1 MASTQTQRT
10 QFKDPFFVGVHTS
23 GSRRGRP
30 ICDFAQARGV
40 VFLAGG
46 SSYPGGRVTLKVHPL
61 LVDTF
66 VGIASVFLAHGYAF
80 EETAG
85 GTLSC
90 RNITGASA
98 NRIEAQIICQ
108 CPRATTLH
116 LHGLAV
122 DINPSRNR
130 YRRVVGVVQ
139 WGRHTDLPK
148 ALIAD
153 IEAIKTKA
161 GKRAVEWGGR
171 WFNIKDPMHF
181 ENDLTRAELE
191 AGIDRSTIK
200 GLAAYLAFAGG
211 APPPINPEEE
221 HMLKRGS
228 KGEAVADH
236 QAGLIAIGYDL
247 GDWPPFGPGYPP
259 GADGDFGEDT
269 ELGVVDFRG
278 NKGID
283 GNTIDGLTSSLIF
296 EAGGQDG
303 GGHID
308 AYTKNESDVRFAGA
322 GHGHDAVTTIK

>member
-1 MASTQTQRT
+1 VASTQTQRT

-23 GSRRGRP
+23 GSKRGRP
-30 ICDFAQARGV
+30 ICNFALARRV
-40 VFLAGG
+40 VFYAGG
-46 SSYPGGRVTLKVHPL
+46 SAYPSGRVTLKVHPL

-66 VGIASVFLAHGYAF
+66 IGIASVFYAHRYAF

-98 NRIEAQIICQ
+98 KRIEAQILCQ

-116 LHGLAV
+116 LHGLAL

-153 IEAIKTKA
+153 IEAIKTKR

-171 WFNIKDPMHF
+171 WWNIKDPMHF
-181 ENDLTRAELE
+181 ENDLTRTELE
-191 AGIDRSTIK
+191 VGIDRSTIK

-221 HMLKRGS
+221 QMLKRGD
-228 KGEAVADH
+228 KGNAVGRIQTALM
-236 QAGLIAIGYDL
+236 AWNPAAL
-247 GDWPPFGPGYPP
+247 PRF
-259 GADGDFGEDT
+259 GADKDFGGET
-269 ELGVVDFRG
+269 ETWVG
-278 NKGID
+278 NYQASADLEPTGIV
-283 GNTIDGLTSSLIF
+283 DGLTGAFLL
-296 EAGGQDG
+296 EYLADHAAGGG
-303 GGHID
+303 TVD
-308 AYTKNESDVRFAGA
+308 AYTKTQADVKFATRD
-322 GHGHDAVTTIK
+322 HPHTAVTKVN